1 MSGMTSADIR
11 ITRDDSAAGQRTAA
25 SIWARATAERDNL
38 AAPASIEEKLPG
50 IQHRL
55 SADAGSLHI
64 AYCDG
69 NAAGFAILVT
79 RAAVLELVY
88 LAVVP
93 EAWGSGIGRGLLAYV
108 DDQARATGA
117 GSLELWVIDDNER
130 ALRVYERSGWV
141 RTEDLKTQIATGRRE
156 RRLEKV
162 LSRILD

>member
-11 ITRDDSAAGQRTAA
+11 IIRDDSAAGQRTAA

-38 AAPASIEEKLPG
+38 PAPAPIEEKLPG

-64 AYCDG
+64 AHWHGD
-69 NAAGFAILVT
+69 AAGFAVLVP

-93 EAWGSGIGRGLLAYV
+93 EAWGSGVGRSLLAYV
-108 DDQARATGA
+108 DDQARTIGVD
-117 GSLELWVIDDNER
+117 SLELWVIDDN
-130 ALRVYERSGWV
+130 
-141 RTEDLKTQIATGRRE
+141 
-156 RRLEKV
+156 
-162 LSRILD
+162 